1 MVDAA
6 DSKSNVYSEIAGS
19 LTITGL
25 PFFVPS
31 KYPSDERLHY
41 NYFPRHDRFQDAGFV
56 RFAFRECKLSCKHN
70 PGSRGTSQ
78 TLKRQRLL
86 PLERL

>member
-6 DSKSNVYSEIAGS
+6 DSKSAGYSEIAGS
-19 LTITGL
+19 LAITGL

-41 NYFPRHDRFQDAGFV
+41 KFFP
-56 RFAFRECKLSCKHN
+56 
-70 PGSRGTSQ
+70 
-78 TLKRQRLL
+78 
-86 PLERL
+86 